1 MLRLTCVLLCVSM
14 FPACLR
20 AESATPLRFE
30 TDVRAILRTHCFQC
44 HGEEPD
50 VQGNLDLR
58 LVRFMRR
65 GGDSGAAIVPGKPDD
80 SPLYQRL
87 RDGEMPPDES
97 KQISQEELRIIHDWI
112 VAGAGTVRE
121 EPESLGLE
129 PHITEEDKSH
139 WSLQPIRRPA
149 IPDPVITDPAHS
161 ARVANPIDAFLLSEL
176 QKNDLS
182 FSPSAAPRKLLRRLS
197 LDLLGLPPS
206 PDSVQRFVNS
216 VASDDGADKTWAATV
231 DTLLET
237 PQYGE
242 RWARHWLD
250 VAGYADSEG
259 YTDADSERPNAW
271 RYRDYVIDA
280 FNIDMPF
287 DQFITEQLA
296 GDELVTSPLS
306 NLSAV
311 DAKRLVATG
320 FLRMAP
326 DGTGGAVADK
336 LQARHDTMADTVR
349 IVSSSFMGLTI
360 GCAQCHDHR
369 YDPISQADYYRFRA
383 IFQPAFDPEKWQV
396 PSKRQISLYTD
407 ADRKKAAEIEV
418 EAKKI
423 DAERASQ
430 QKKFISATFEKQL
443 KELPESVHELAKAA
457 HATAA
462 GKRTPEQNQLLRKHP
477 SLNVTSGS
485 LYLYDRKAADE
496 LKKMTAK
503 ATEIRAT
510 KPMQGFV
517 RAITEKPGRIPDTH
531 LLFRGNPDQPRQE
544 LQPAGLTVVSL
555 NSNLPQIPSDVS
567 DVTTS
572 GRRLALAQR
581 LTHPEYPLT
590 ARVIVNR
597 VWRQHFGRGLVETP
611 GDFGVQGQAPSHP
624 DLLDWLA
631 SEFMDSGWS
640 LKHLHRLI
648 LNSHAWRQAVTH
660 DEKRQQIDP
669 DNMLFGSARLRR
681 LDAEIVRDCILDI
694 SGKLNTHARGPAVP
708 VMADGVGRFVIGKE
722 NLDAG
727 RPGSVIDMKGD
738 QYRRS
743 VYIQMRRSRPL
754 AVLEAFDQP
763 PMAPNC
769 DKRNVSTAS
778 TQSLLMMNSEL
789 LLTYSRHFAE
799 TLSKLASDPAEQI
812 DAAWQSVYCRHPS
825 ATERDATVQFLA
837 EQRAIF
843 EQQAAYKP
851 SGGKPADKSAEL
863 EALSVM
869 CQMLMGSNEFL
880 YVD

>member
-1 MLRLTCVLLCVSM
+1 MLRLTCVAVFVSM
-14 FPACLR
+14 FTASLR
-20 AESATPLRFE
+20 AESVAPLRFE

-44 HGEEPD
+44 HGEEPE

-58 LVRFMRR
+58 LVRFMHR
-65 GGDSGAAIVPGKPDD
+65 GGDSGAAIVPGKPED

-97 KQISQEELRIIHDWI
+97 KRISQEELRVIHDWI
-112 VAGAGTVRE
+112 VAGAGTLRE
-121 EPESLGLE
+121 EPESLGRE
-129 PHITEEDKSH
+129 PYITEEDKSH

-149 IPDPVITDPAHS
+149 IPKLES
-161 ARVANPIDAFLLSEL
+161 AWVANPIDAFLLKQL
-176 QKNDLS
+176 QQHGLD
-182 FSPSAAPRKLLRRLS
+182 FSPTASPRKLLRRLS

-206 PDSVQRFVNS
+206 PDSVQRFADS
-216 VASDDGADKTWAATV
+216 VSSVEGTEKVWLATV
-231 DTLLET
+231 DTMLES
-237 PQYGE
+237 PHYGE

-259 YTDADSERPNAW
+259 YTDTDSERPDAW
-271 RYRDYVIDA
+271 RYRDYVIEA
-280 FNIDMPF
+280 FNTDMPF

-296 GDELVTSPLS
+296 GDELVTSPLN

-326 DGTGGAVADK
+326 DGTGGAVPDK
-336 LQARHDTMADTVR
+336 LQARHDTMADTIR
-349 IVSSSFMGLTI
+349 IVSSSFLGLTV

-369 YDPISQADYYRFRA
+369 YDPISQTDYYRFRA

-396 PSKRQISLYTD
+396 PSTRRVSLYTD
-407 ADRKKAAEIEV
+407 DDRKSAAEIEV
-418 EAKKI
+418 EAKKV
-423 DAERASQ
+423 DAERTRQ
-430 QKKFISATFEKQL
+430 QKDFIASTFEKQL
-443 KELPESVHELAKAA
+443 QELPESVHDLARAA

-477 SLNVTSGS
+477 NLNVTSSS

-496 LKKMTAK
+496 LKKLAAK
-503 ATEIRAT
+503 ATGIRAT
-510 KPMQGFV
+510 KPKQEFI
-517 RAITEKPGRIPDTH
+517 RAITEKPGRLPETH

-544 LQPAGLTVVSL
+544 LQPGGLSVVSL
-555 NSNLPQIPSDVS
+555 NSKLPQIPVETSAVA
-567 DVTTS
+567 TS
-572 GRRLALAQR
+572 GRRLALAKR
-581 LTHPEYPLT
+581 LTHPEHPLT

-611 GDFGVQGQAPSHP
+611 GDFGVQGMAPSHP
-624 DLLDWLA
+624 ELLDWLA
-631 SEFMDSGWS
+631 VEFIESGWS

-648 LNSHAWRQAVTH
+648 LKSRAWRQAVAT
-660 DEKRQQIDP
+660 DEKKQRIDP
-669 DNMLFGSARLRR
+669 DNTLFGSARLRR

-694 SGKLNTHARGPAVP
+694 SGQLNTHAFGPAVP
-708 VMADGVGRFVIGKE
+708 VMADRVGRFVIGKE
-722 NLDAG
+722 NSDAG
-727 RPGSVIDMKGD
+727 RPGSVIDMKGEQD
-738 QYRRS
+738 RRS

-763 PMAPNC
+763 PMSPNC
-769 DKRNVSTAS
+769 DKRNSSTAS

-799 TLSKLASDPAEQI
+799 QLSQRTSDQTEQV
-812 DAAWQSVYCRHPS
+812 DAAWQAVYCRHPS
-825 ATERDATVQFLA
+825 TDEQEVTLQFLA
-837 EQRAIF
+837 EQRSVF
-843 EQQAAYKP
+843 EQQTAYK
-851 SGGKPADKSAEL
+851 SSDGKPPAKSAEVESL
-863 EALSVM
+863 AVM

>member
-14 FPACLR
+14 FPTCLW
-20 AESATPLRFE
+20 AESGTPLRFE

-44 HGEEPD
+44 HGEEPE

-58 LVRFMRR
+58 LVRFMNR
-65 GGDSGAAIVPGKPDD
+65 GGDSGAAIVPGKPDE

-112 VAGAGTVRE
+112 VAGAVTVRE

-129 PHITEEDKSH
+129 PQITEEDRSH

-149 IPDPVITDPAHS
+149 VPLPGNSVL
-161 ARVANPIDAFLLSEL
+161 VENPIDAFLLTEL
-176 QKNDLS
+176 QKEDLS
-182 FSPSAAPRKLLRRLS
+182 FSPSATPRKLLRRLS

-206 PDSVQRFVNS
+206 PDAVQRFVDS
-216 VASDDGADKTWAATV
+216 VASADGVDKIWSATV
-231 DTLLET
+231 DRLLET

-259 YTDADSERPNAW
+259 YTDADSVRPDAW

-296 GDELVTSPLS
+296 GDELVTSPLN
-306 NLSAV
+306 NLSAA

-326 DGTGGAVADK
+326 DGTGGVVADK
-336 LQARHDTMADTVR
+336 LQARHDTIADTIR
-349 IVSSSFMGLTI
+349 IVSSSFLGLTV

-396 PSKRQISLYTD
+396 PSKRRISLYTD
-407 ADRKKAAEIEV
+407 ADRKSAAEIEI
-418 EAKKI
+418 EAKKV
-423 DAERASQ
+423 DAERGKQ
-430 QKKFISATFEKQL
+430 QKEFISATFEQQL
-443 KELPESVHELAKAA
+443 KELPEAAHELARAA

-477 SLNVTSGS
+477 NLNVTSSS
-485 LYLYDRKAADE
+485 LYLYDSKAADE
-496 LKKMTAK
+496 LKKQTAK

-510 KPMQGFV
+510 KPKQEFV
-517 RAITEKPGRIPDTH
+517 RAITEKPGRIPSTH

-544 LQPAGLTVVSL
+544 LQPGGLSVVSL
-555 NSNLPQIPSDVS
+555 NSDLPQIPADASDVA
-567 DVTTS
+567 TS
-572 GRRLALAQR
+572 GRRLALAKR
-581 LTHPEYPLT
+581 LTHPDYPLT
-590 ARVIVNR
+590 ARVIANR

-624 DLLDWLA
+624 ELLDWLA
-631 SEFMDSGWS
+631 VEFMESGWS

-648 LNSHAWRQAVTH
+648 LNSRAWRQAVTD
-660 DEKRQQIDP
+660 DEIRQRIDP
-669 DNMLFGSARLRR
+669 DNTLFGSGRLRR

-694 SGKLNTHARGPAVP
+694 SGKLNTSAQGAAVP

-722 NLDAG
+722 NLNAG
-727 RPGSVIDMKGD
+727 RPGSLIDMKGE

-754 AVLEAFDQP
+754 AVLEAFDLP
-763 PMAPNC
+763 PMSPNC
-769 DKRNVSTAS
+769 DKRNTSTAS

-799 TLSKLASDPAEQI
+799 QLSERTSDPTEQI
-812 DAAWQSVYCRHPS
+812 DTAWQLIYCRHPKVL
-825 ATERDATVQFLA
+825 ERDATVQFLA

-843 EQQAAYKP
+843 EQQAAYK
-851 SGGKPADKSAEL
+851 SLSGKPAAKSAQL
-863 EALSVM
+863 EALAVM

>member
-1 MLRLTCVLLCVSM
+1 MLRLTCVFLLIMMCT
-14 FPACLR
+14 ACLR
-20 AESATPLRFE
+20 AESAASPQFE
-30 TDVRAILRTHCFQC
+30 TDVRAILRTHCLQC
-44 HGEEPD
+44 HGEEPE

-58 LVRFMRR
+58 LVRFMHR
-65 GGDSGAAIVPGKPDD
+65 GGDSGAAIVPGKPED

-97 KQISQEELRIIHDWI
+97 KQISADELRTIHDWI
-112 VAGAGTVRE
+112 VAGAETMRD

-129 PHITEEDKSH
+129 PYLTEEDKSH
-139 WSLQPIRRPA
+139 WSLQPIRRPVV
-149 IPDPVITDPAHS
+149 PVPVNS
-161 ARVANPIDAFLLSEL
+161 ALVENPIDAFLLVEL
-176 QKNDLS
+176 QKHNLS
-182 FSPSAAPRKLLRRLS
+182 FSPDASPRKLLRRLS
-197 LDLLGLPPS
+197 LDLLGLAPNPQ
-206 PDSVQRFVNS
+206 SVQRFVDAA
-216 VASDDGADKTWAATV
+216 ASSDGADKVWSGMV
-231 DTLLET
+231 DTLLES

-259 YTDADSERPNAW
+259 YTDADSERPDAW

-280 FNIDMPF
+280 YNSDMPF

-296 GDELVTSPLS
+296 GDELVTSPLT
-306 NLSAV
+306 NLSAA

-349 IVSSSFMGLTI
+349 IVSSSFIGLTI

-383 IFQPAFDPEKWQV
+383 IFQPAFDPEKWQA
-396 PSKRQISLYTD
+396 PSKRRISLYTD
-407 ADRKKAAEIEV
+407 ADRKKAAEIEI

-430 QKKFISATFEKQL
+430 QKKSIAATFEKQL
-443 KELPESVHELAKAA
+443 KELPEAVHELARAA

-462 GKRTPEQNQLLRKHP
+462 AKRTPEQNQLIRKHP
-477 SLNVTSGS
+477 KLNVTSGS

-496 LKKMTAK
+496 LKKLTAK
-503 ATEIRAT
+503 ATAVRAT
-510 KPMQGFV
+510 KPKQEFV
-517 RAITEKPGRIPDTH
+517 RALTEKSGRLPNTH

-544 LQPAGLTVVSL
+544 LKPGGLSVVSL
-555 NSNLPQIPSDVS
+555 VSKLPQIPANASDVA
-567 DVTTS
+567 TS
-572 GRRLALAQR
+572 GRRLALAKR
-581 LTHPEYPLT
+581 LTHPDYPLT

-624 DLLDWLA
+624 DLLNWLA
-631 SEFMDSGWS
+631 IEFIESGWS

-648 LNSHAWRQAVTH
+648 LKSRAWRQSVT
-660 DEKRQQIDP
+660 DDKRRREIDP
-669 DNMLFGSARLRR
+669 DNALYGSARLRR

-694 SGKLNTHARGPAVP
+694 AGKLNTRARGPAVP

-722 NLDAG
+722 NLNAG
-727 RPGSVIDMKGD
+727 RPGTVIDMKGE

-743 VYIQMRRSRPL
+743 VYVQMRRSRPL

-769 DKRNVSTAS
+769 EKRNVSTAS

-799 TLSKLASDPAEQI
+799 TLSKRASEPAEQI
-812 DAAWQSVYCRHPS
+812 EAAWQAIYCRHPS
-825 ATERDATVQFLA
+825 AAERDATVKFLT
-837 EQRAIF
+837 EQRTIF
-843 EQQAAYKP
+843 EQQAAYKDS
-851 SGGKPADKSAEL
+851 SGKSASKSAEL
-863 EALSVM
+863 ESLSVM

>member
-1 MLRLTCVLLCVSM
+1 MFRLTCVLLLMMTCT
-14 FPACLR
+14 AGLR
-20 AESATPLRFE
+20 AESAASLRFE
-30 TDVRAILRTHCFQC
+30 TDVRAILRTHCLQC
-44 HGEEPD
+44 HGEEPE

-58 LVRFMRR
+58 LVRFMHH
-65 GGDSGAAIVPGKPDD
+65 GGDSGPAIVPGKPED
-80 SPLYQRL
+80 STLYQRL

-97 KQISQEELRIIHDWI
+97 KQISADELRIIHDWI
-112 VAGAGTVRE
+112 VAGAKTVRE

-129 PHITEEDKSH
+129 PYITEEDKAH
-139 WSLQPIRRPA
+139 WSLQPIRRPTV
-149 IPDPVITDPAHS
+149 PVPVNA
-161 ARVANPIDAFLLSEL
+161 ALVENPIDAFLLAEL
-176 QKNDLS
+176 QKQDLS
-182 FSPSAAPRKLLRRLS
+182 FSPDASPRKLLRRLS
-197 LDLLGLPPS
+197 LDLVGLAPS
-206 PDSVQRFVNS
+206 PESVQRFVHAM
-216 VASDDGADKTWAATV
+216 ASSDGSDRVWSGMVDK
-231 DTLLET
+231 LLES

-259 YTDADSERPNAW
+259 YSDADSERPYAW

-280 FNIDMPF
+280 FNSDMPF

-296 GDELVTSPLS
+296 GDELITSPLTD
-306 NLSAV
+306 LSAV
-311 DAKRLVATG
+311 DAQRLAATG

-336 LQARHDTMADTVR
+336 VQARHDTMADTIR
-349 IVSSSFMGLTI
+349 IVSSSFIGLTI

-383 IFQPAFDPEKWQV
+383 IFQPAFDPEKWQA

-418 EAKKI
+418 EAKKL

-430 QKKFISATFEKQL
+430 QKKFIAATFEKQL
-443 KELPESVHELAKAA
+443 QELPETVHELARAA

-462 GKRTPEQNQLLRKHP
+462 GKRTPEQKQLIRKYP
-477 SLNVTSGS
+477 NLNVTSGS

-496 LKKMTAK
+496 LKKMA
-503 ATEIRAT
+503 AQAAAIRAT
-510 KPMQGFV
+510 KPKQGFV
-517 RAITEKPGRIPDTH
+517 RALTEKPGRLPETH

-544 LQPAGLTVVSL
+544 LQPGGLSVVSL
-555 NSNLPQIPSDVS
+555 TSKLPQIPANASDVA
-567 DVTTS
+567 TS
-572 GRRLALAQR
+572 GRRLALAKR
-581 LTHPEYPLT
+581 LTHPDYPLT

-624 DLLDWLA
+624 VLLNWLA
-631 SEFMDSGWS
+631 VEFIESGWS

-648 LNSHAWRQAVTH
+648 LKSRAWRQAVTD
-660 DEKRQQIDP
+660 DERKRQLDP
-669 DNMLFGSARLRR
+669 DNALFGSARLRR
-681 LDAEIVRDCILDI
+681 LEAEVVRDCILDI
-694 SGKLNTHARGPAVP
+694 AGKLNARARGPAVP

-722 NLDAG
+722 NLNAG
-727 RPGSVIDMKGD
+727 RPGSVIDMKGE

-743 VYIQMRRSRPL
+743 VYVQMRRSRPL

-769 DKRNVSTAS
+769 EKRNVSTAS

-799 TLSKLASDPAEQI
+799 ILSGRSSELEEQI
-812 DAAWQSVYCRHPS
+812 DAAWQSIYCRHPT
-825 ATERDATVQFLA
+825 AVERDATIRFLT

-843 EQQAAYKP
+843 EQQAVYKA
-851 SGGKPADKSAEL
+851 SSEKAASKSAEL